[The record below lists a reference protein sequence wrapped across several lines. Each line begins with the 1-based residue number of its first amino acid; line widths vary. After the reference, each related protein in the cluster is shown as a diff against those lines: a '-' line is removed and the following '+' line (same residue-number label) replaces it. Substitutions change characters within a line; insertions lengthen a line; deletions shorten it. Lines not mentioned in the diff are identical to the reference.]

1 MPDMCELAIS
11 MLKEAL
17 LSFIQEEEGIAYQII
32 RRDKEVDA
40 LNHENFKEFVE
51 LMKDDSSKVD
61 VYAEMIFI
69 SKSFERIADHAKNI
83 AEEVYFLLTSQS
95 LKQVIKEESQT

>member
-1 MPDMCELAIS
+1 

-17 LSFIQEEEGIAYQII
+17 LSFIQEEEDIAYQII

>member
-1 MPDMCELAIS
+1 MCELAIS

-17 LSFIQEEEGIAYQII
+17 LSFIQEEEDVAYQII